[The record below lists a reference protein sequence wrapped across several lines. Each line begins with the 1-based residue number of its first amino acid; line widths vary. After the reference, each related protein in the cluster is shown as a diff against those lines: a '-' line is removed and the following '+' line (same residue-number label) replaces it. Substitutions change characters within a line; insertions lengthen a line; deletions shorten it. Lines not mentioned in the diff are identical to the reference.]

1 MERGQLTA
9 GPPWPDLSRISAYVL
24 TAVWILELANLLHP
38 AVLLQAVGGAG
49 LVVFVLMALARAS
62 RHIRVLFLAVAGSA
76 VLIAIAQRDV
86 AILGEGLR
94 RALIFGA
101 FMPSVL
107 LLRATV
113 EASAR
118 THALRQGIGG
128 LSEAGRVNWTLYGSH
143 TLGAIL
149 NVGAMAILAPV
160 VSQDQPD
167 AKRAL
172 LAASSSRGVGIA
184 VMWSPF
190 FVAMGFVTHLVPGVQ
205 LWQVMLLGAGVAAV
219 GLAVSHVMFTPEL
232 GWRAF
237 RDSVA
242 RLRPLLLPTAVIVG
256 SVLAATALADV
267 SGPQAV
273 ALAVPVLCGAY
284 LALAGWP
291 AMKQAAARTFG
302 SFSRLSDEIIIVT
315 GATLLGVAI
324 AGLPA
329 VSALTPD
336 EVPAFF
342 TGLPLIAGVV
352 ALLTLSGLLGLHP
365 MIGASVLVPV
375 LAGGAFGVNDVV
387 LVEAAVFAWGLSAI
401 VAIWTL
407 PVAVASTMFRVPV
420 KVLGAGRN
428 LAFAAIYAAGAIA
441 LLGAVNF
448 VLTR

>member
-1 MERGQLTA
+1 MGNAALTSER
-9 GPPWPDLSRISAYVL
+9 PWSGFSRLSAYVL
-24 TAVWILELANLLHP
+24 TAVWVLELANLLHP
-38 AVLLQAVGGAG
+38 APLLQWLGGAG
-49 LVVFVLMALARAS
+49 LVAFVLMALLRAS
-62 RHIRVLFLAVAGSA
+62 RHIRVLFVAVAGAA
-76 VLIAIAQRDV
+76 VLIAITQRD
-86 AILGEGLR
+86 AALLWEGLK

-118 THALRQGIGG
+118 TNALRQGVGD

-167 AKRAL
+167 AKRAV
-172 LAASSSRGVGIA
+172 LAASSSRGVGTA

-190 FVAMGFVTHLVPGVQ
+190 FVAMGFVSHLVPGVQ
-205 LWQVMLLGAGVAAV
+205 LWQVMLVGVGVAAI
-219 GLAVSHVMFTPEL
+219 GLAISHFMFTPEL
-232 GWRAF
+232 DRRGF
-237 RDSVA
+237 GDSVA

-273 ALAVPVLCGAY
+273 ALAVPVLCGVY
-284 LALAGWP
+284 LSLAGWP
-291 AMKQAAARTFG
+291 SLKQAAVRTFA
-302 SFSRLSDEIIIVT
+302 SFSRLSDEIVIVT
-315 GATLLGVAI
+315 GATLLGTAI
-324 AGLPA
+324 AQLPA
-329 VSALTPD
+329 VAALTPGGI
-336 EVPAFF
+336 PAIFS
-342 TGLPLIAGVV
+342 GLPLIAGVV

-375 LAGGAFGVNDVV
+375 LAGGAFGVDHVV
-387 LVEAAVFAWGLSAI
+387 LVEAAVFAWGLSSA

-420 KVLGAGRN
+420 KALGAGRN
-428 LAFAAIYAAGAIA
+428 LTFAVIYGAVAVAF
-441 LLGAVNF
+441 LGAVNF
-448 VLTR
+448 ALTR

>member
-1 MERGQLTA
+1 MGSATLTPA
-9 GPPWPDLSRISAYVL
+9 PPRPDLSRFSAWVL
-24 TAVWILELANLLHP
+24 TAVWVLELANLLRP
-38 AVLLQAVGGAG
+38 AVPLQIAGGAG
-49 LVVFVLMALARAS
+49 LIAFVMMALTRAS
-62 RHIRVLFLAVAGSA
+62 RHIRVLFVVVTGAAA
-76 VLIAIAQRDV
+76 LIALTQRD
-86 AILGEGLR
+86 AGLLWEGLK

-118 THALRQGIGG
+118 TNALRQGVGG
-128 LSEAGRVNWTLYGSH
+128 LSEAGRANWTLYGSH
-143 TLGAIL
+143 ALGAIL

-160 VSQDQPD
+160 VSRDRGD
-167 AKRAL
+167 AERAV
-172 LAASSSRGVGIA
+172 LAASSSRGVGTA

-190 FVAMGFVTHLVPGVQ
+190 FVAMGFVSHLVPGVQ
-205 LWQVMLLGAGVAAV
+205 LWQVMLLGVGVAAI
-219 GLAVSHVMFTPEL
+219 GLALSHAMFTPDL
-232 GWRAF
+232 GPGGF

-242 RLRPLLLPTAVIVG
+242 RLRPLLLPTSAIVG

-284 LALAGWP
+284 LSLAGWP
-291 AMKQAAARTFG
+291 AMRQAAQRTFA
-302 SFSRLSDEIIIVT
+302 SFSRLADEIVIVT
-315 GATLLGVAI
+315 GATLLGFAVA
-324 AGLPA
+324 ALPA
-329 VSALTPD
+329 VAALTPD
-336 EVPAFF
+336 EVPAALS
-342 TGLPLIAGVV
+342 GLPLIAGVV

-420 KVLGAGRN
+420 KALGAGRN
-428 LAFAAIYAAGAIA
+428 LTYAAVYAVCA
-441 LLGAVNF
+441 VAFLGAVNF
-448 VLTR
+448 ALR